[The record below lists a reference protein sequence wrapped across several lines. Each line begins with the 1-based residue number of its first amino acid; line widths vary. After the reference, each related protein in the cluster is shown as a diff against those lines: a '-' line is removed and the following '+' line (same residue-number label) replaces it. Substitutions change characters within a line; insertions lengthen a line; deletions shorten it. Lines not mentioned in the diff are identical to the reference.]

1 MYFHPEAIPVIP
13 ERKRPRR
20 LRRSLRSGPKVVTMD
35 TKFGMGAVGGPV
47 GAYLAVLGAQ
57 FEPVGARRPED
68 RETT

>member
-1 MYFHPEAIPVIP
+1 MRAEEGRLEAT
-13 ERKRPRR
+13 EKEG
-20 LRRSLRSGPKVVTMD
+20 LRAKVVTMD

-68 RETT
+68 RETI